1 MINEN
6 LKKICEEKDIS
17 AYRLAKITQ
26 LPISVVAKIIRDEVK
41 NPRLDTI
48 IKIADALDVTL
59 DELVGRKRKQTWGNL
74 PRKIKRLLENYMMD
88 EFIYHRKQ
96 KKSI

>member
-17 AYRLAKITQ
+17 AYHLAKIAQ

-59 DELVGRKRKQTWGNL
+59 DELVGRKRN
-74 PRKIKRLLENYMMD
+74 
-88 EFIYHRKQ
+88 
-96 KKSI
+96 

>member
-6 LKKICEEKDIS
+6 LKQICLKRGIS
-17 AYRLAKITQ
+17 AYRLSKLANI
-26 LPISVVAKIIRDEVK
+26 PISVVAKIIRDEVK

-59 DELVGRKRKQTWGNL
+59 DELVGRKGNNYRKLRSADEKLGRKRNL
-74 PRKIKRLLENYMMD
+74 
-88 EFIYHRKQ
+88 
-96 KKSI
+96 

>member
-6 LKKICEEKDIS
+6 S
-17 AYRLAKITQ
+17 KITQ

-59 DELVGRKRKQTWGNL
+59 DELVGRKGNNYRKLRSADEKLGRKRNL
-74 PRKIKRLLENYMMD
+74 
-88 EFIYHRKQ
+88 
-96 KKSI
+96 

>member
-6 LKKICEEKDIS
+6 LKKICEEMDIS

-59 DELVGRKRKQTWGNL
+59 DELVGRK
-74 PRKIKRLLENYMMD
+74 
-88 EFIYHRKQ
+88 
-96 KKSI
+96 

>member
-1 MINEN
+1 MTKLYKNRGGAVQSLRTTYIERDEIMINENLNEN

-17 AYRLAKITQ
+17 AYHLAKITQ

-59 DELVGRKRKQTWGNL
+59 DELVGRKRK
-74 PRKIKRLLENYMMD
+74 
-88 EFIYHRKQ
+88 
-96 KKSI
+96 

>member
-17 AYRLAKITQ
+17 AYHLAKITR

-59 DELVGRKRKQTWGNL
+59 DELVGRKWKQTWGNL
-74 PRKIKRLLENYMMD
+74 PQKIKRLLENYMMG
-88 EFIYHRKQ
+88 EFIYHRK
-96 KKSI
+96 